1 MLASLDPGTRT
12 VLVLAAFVGLYVLSG
27 LIWPYT
33 ACSACTGGK
42 HASPSGKNWRSCGK
56 CSGSG
61 KKVRLISRL
70 LGRGD

>member
-1 MLASLDPGTRT
+1 MFASLDSTTRA
-12 VLVLAAFVGLYVLSG
+12 VLAVFVGVYMLSG
-27 LIWPYT
+27 LLWPYT
-33 ACSACTGGK
+33 ACSACADGK

-56 CSGSG
+56 CDGSG